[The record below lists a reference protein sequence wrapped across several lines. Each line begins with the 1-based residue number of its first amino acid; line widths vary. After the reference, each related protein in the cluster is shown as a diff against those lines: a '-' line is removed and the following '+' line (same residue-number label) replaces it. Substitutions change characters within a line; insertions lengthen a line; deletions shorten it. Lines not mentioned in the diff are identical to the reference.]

1 MVAFWASLVVL
12 LASPLR
18 DSPGVWPNSGELL
31 TPARKGPAMS
41 TQIIQGDARQTG
53 LPDAFFHCVAT
64 SPPYFGLREYG
75 DDDREI
81 GDEPTPDEYID
92 EMCKVGREVWRV
104 LRDDGTWWL
113 NLGDSFASTTK
124 GGGSSSHDVKCG
136 VPSKNLLM
144 IPQRVAIALQADGW
158 IIRAQIPWVKA
169 TCMPES
175 IRDRPTVAHEYV
187 FLLAK
192 SQRYFWDADAVRMPI
207 AASSVAAFG
216 ENAAVLRNPNRRKW
230 QTFPGETRRDEAP
243 EHNGTG
249 RCGHTSNGRNLR
261 TSDFFHAGLDEYA
274 AHLAHVRENGGLLLS
289 PDGDPLA
296 LMVNPVP
303 NKLAHFAMWPPRLVA
318 PMIKASTSEKGCC
331 PKCGAQ
337 WQRIVEKSGGPP
349 NQRFANGLAGLDTH
363 KTAHTSGTVA
373 GGALA
378 ALYREHGYPTR
389 KTLGFSPS
397 CECLPPL
404 EALPGYEPANPPP
417 QSVID
422 AYAASKGLSPIPCR
436 VLDPF
441 AGSGTTM
448 QVCEA
453 LGRDSWGVEL
463 MTKNIPI
470 IGERL
475 KEKLDP
481 ESMRPIS
488 KHRVADASPAQRSL
502 F

>member
-1 MVAFWASLVVL
+1 M
-12 LASPLR
+12 
-18 DSPGVWPNSGELL
+18 
-31 TPARKGPAMS
+31 T
-41 TQIIQGDARQTG
+41 THIIQGDARQTG

-92 EMCKVGREVWRV
+92 EMRKVGRDVWRV

-124 GGGSSSHDVKCG
+124 GSGGTNPENSTLGRRANGEESLTRDGKIRGIARQVHESHKLHCG
-136 VPSKNLLM
+136 VPPKSLLM
-144 IPQRVAIALQADGW
+144 IPQRVALTLQAEGW

-192 SQRYFWDADAVRMPI
+192 SQRYFWDADAVRMPHVRLWGSNNGGTVAQNDDVSI
-207 AASSVAAFG
+207 AAARAGTLHQGRAHKG
-216 ENAAVLRNPNRRKW
+216 EYPLPNP
-230 QTFPGETRRDEAP
+230 
-243 EHNGTG
+243 
-249 RCGHTSNGRNLR
+249 NGRNLR
-261 TSDFFHAGLDEYA
+261 TSDFFHTGIDEYA
-274 AHLAHVRENGGLLLS
+274 AHLAHVRENGGLMLS

-296 LMVNPVP
+296 FLVNPVP

-337 WQRIVEKSGGPP
+337 WVRTKETVKSWRDDAETNPQRYADGCGNPRIRATNGGMS
-349 NQRFANGLAGLDTH
+349 RSTYRDIGFA
-363 KTAHTSGTVA
+363 S
-373 GGALA
+373 
-378 ALYREHGYPTR
+378 
-389 KTLGFSPS
+389 S
-397 CECLPPL
+397 CECNAGDP
-404 EALPGYEPANPPP
+404 
-417 QSVID
+417 V
-422 AYAASKGLSPIPCR
+422 PCR

-463 MTKNIPI
+463 MAKNIPI

-481 ESMRPIS
+481 ESLKPIV
-488 KHRVADASPAQRSL
+488 RATPATSTTQLSL
-502 F
+502 LD

>member
-1 MVAFWASLVVL
+1 M
-12 LASPLR
+12 
-18 DSPGVWPNSGELL
+18 
-31 TPARKGPAMS
+31 T
-41 TQIIQGDARQTG
+41 TTIIQGDARQTG

-113 NLGDSFASTTK
+113 NLGDSFASATK

-192 SQRYFWDADAVRMPI
+192 SQRYFWDADAVRMPHVRLWGSNNGGTMAQNDDVSI
-207 AASSVAAFG
+207 AAARAGTLHQGRAHKG
-216 ENAAVLRNPNRRKW
+216 EYPLPNP
-230 QTFPGETRRDEAP
+230 
-243 EHNGTG
+243 
-249 RCGHTSNGRNLR
+249 NGRNLR

-296 LMVNPVP
+296 FMVNPVP

-337 WQRIVEKSGGPP
+337 LVRTKETVKSWRDDAETNPQRYADGCGNPRIRATNGGMS
-349 NQRFANGLAGLDTH
+349 RSTYRDIGFA
-363 KTAHTSGTVA
+363 S
-373 GGALA
+373 
-378 ALYREHGYPTR
+378 
-389 KTLGFSPS
+389 S
-397 CECLPPL
+397 CECNAGDP
-404 EALPGYEPANPPP
+404 
-417 QSVID
+417 V
-422 AYAASKGLSPIPCR
+422 PCR

-453 LGRDSWGVEL
+453 IGCDSWGVEL

-481 ESMRPIS
+481 ESMRPIA
-488 KHRVADASPAQRSL
+488 RATPAPSTTQLSL
-502 F
+502 LD